1 MYQKLWFGLYVKFQ
15 CVFLFSKKGTATS
28 INLTPTQSY
37 SKKPSIN
44 AVQSTGIVTHNVVHP
59 IVYQYESYHMSL
71 IQSALCIQHHHKRGQ
86 EKPEVHEESQNFWTI
101 SNDV

>member
-1 MYQKLWFGLYVKFQ
+1 MLVNQLIKRPV
-15 CVFLFSKKGTATS
+15 SITAVDW
-28 INLTPTQSY
+28 Y
-37 SKKPSIN
+37 HH
-44 AVQSTGIVTHNVVHP
+44 HNVVHP

-101 SNDV
+101 NNDVEHFH